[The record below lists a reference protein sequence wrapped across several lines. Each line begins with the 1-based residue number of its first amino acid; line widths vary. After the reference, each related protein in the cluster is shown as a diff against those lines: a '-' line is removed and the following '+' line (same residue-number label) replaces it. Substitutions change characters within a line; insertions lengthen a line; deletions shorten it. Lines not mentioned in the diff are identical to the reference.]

1 MYEPFFFVQELRA
14 EGVSQ
19 GNLIGKATRQ
29 TTLPAAPAV
38 VGRERLPGVMRGLR
52 QGWSA
57 LQRRIVA
64 PLIVESE
71 AGGFGGVAVES
82 PGGLPVGEGR

>member
-52 QGWSA
+52 QGGLLRKATRWRGRSKR
-57 LQRRIVA
+57 QRQLFTF
-64 PLIVESE
+64 P
-71 AGGFGGVAVES
+71 
-82 PGGLPVGEGR
+82 

>member
-57 LQRRIVA
+57 PQSHALA
-64 PLIVESE
+64 WSE
-71 AGGFGGVAVES
+71 QEAEAAFHFSLTRGSRCGYKKRF
-82 PGGLPVGEGR
+82 